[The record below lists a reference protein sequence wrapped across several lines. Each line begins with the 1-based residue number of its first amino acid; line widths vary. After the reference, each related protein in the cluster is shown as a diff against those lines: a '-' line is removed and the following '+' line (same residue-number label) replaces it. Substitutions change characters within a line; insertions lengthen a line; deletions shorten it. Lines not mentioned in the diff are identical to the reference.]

1 MLPNLESLKLVEQ
14 HSYEAVPW
22 QLIHDRKTYDALVQ
36 GHLDAVVDSLGKS
49 MSLKVLDIEFDWVV
63 SGRHLSVLEGM
74 KELKSLRLRGF
85 DFSEGIKH
93 ISNCP
98 KIEHLHLC
106 HGNFYSS
113 PEQEVPE
120 TELLDL
126 VGLTELKSVHLEGF
140 DCMTDI
146 GLKPFCQSKSMKEL
160 VLKHCQLLSGDSCS
174 TIGAMTSLNS
184 LHIVNTAYDEIEDFE
199 TEHLV
204 QLLLLQNL
212 KTLSLFHVL
221 IDHYD
226 ILDLE
231 GLDNLETLN
240 CAFTCDLSEDDITL
254 LCKTILPVLPS
265 LKKFRVF
272 TEDTMEMKMNR
283 GNLEI
288 EFVPFNLGDL
298 AVLG

>member
-1 MLPNLESLKLVEQ
+1 
-14 HSYEAVPW
+14 
-22 QLIHDRKTYDALVQ
+22 
-36 GHLDAVVDSLGKS
+36 
-49 MSLKVLDIEFDWVV
+49 
-63 SGRHLSVLEGM
+63 
-74 KELKSLRLRGF
+74 
-85 DFSEGIKH
+85 
-93 ISNCP
+93 
-98 KIEHLHLC
+98 
-106 HGNFYSS
+106 
-113 PEQEVPE
+113 
-120 TELLDL
+120 
-126 VGLTELKSVHLEGF
+126 
-140 DCMTDI
+140 
-146 GLKPFCQSKSMKEL
+146 MKEL

-298 AVLG
+298 AVLD